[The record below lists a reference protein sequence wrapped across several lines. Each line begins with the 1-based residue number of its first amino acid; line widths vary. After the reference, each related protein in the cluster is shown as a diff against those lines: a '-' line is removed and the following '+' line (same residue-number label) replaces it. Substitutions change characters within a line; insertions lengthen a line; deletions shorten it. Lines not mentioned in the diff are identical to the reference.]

1 MIVPLQRAVISGTVR
16 TEPDFAYQS
25 FILQVA
31 KRIVDGGERDA
42 WQDLSR
48 TLEDLNRGQM
58 FVRFAD
64 YAEDSPA
71 LFCKSQVFEIHLA

>member
-1 MIVPLQRAVISGTVR
+1 
-16 TEPDFAYQS
+16 
-25 FILQVA
+25 
-31 KRIVDGGERDA
+31 
-42 WQDLSR
+42 
-48 TLEDLNRGQM
+48 M